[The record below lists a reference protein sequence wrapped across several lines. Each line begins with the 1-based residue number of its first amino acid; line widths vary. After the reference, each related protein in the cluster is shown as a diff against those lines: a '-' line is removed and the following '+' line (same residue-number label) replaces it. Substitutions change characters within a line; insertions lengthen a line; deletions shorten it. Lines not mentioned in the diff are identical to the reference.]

1 MSLQHALIDI
11 LADGQFHSGNE
22 LGKALNVSRSAV
34 WKALQQLRG
43 FDVDI
48 HAVHGRG
55 YRLVEPLELLE
66 SEIIQTALNSQTRRQ
81 LQSLD
86 ILFDVDSTN
95 AWLLKARH
103 KHAVVCLAERQHAG
117 RGRRGRDW
125 ISPFA
130 SNLTMSLGWR
140 FELDITA
147 MSSFSLICGVAV
159 VRALERF
166 DVAGLGL
173 KWPNDILCQGKK
185 LGGILIEMRGESGGP
200 CDLVIGVGLNV
211 RMPTSV
217 AGTIDQPWIDL
228 RQCDAGNTVSRNLLA
243 VAMIEELVLACHSC
257 ANGQFG
263 DYLTAWRA
271 LNAYG
276 NQAVTLHRMDG
287 SRVFGIFA
295 DIDES
300 GALLL
305 DSADGQQRFT
315 CGEVSLR
322 NG

>member
-11 LADGQFHSGNE
+11 LADGKFHSGNE
-22 LGKALNVSRSAV
+22 LGEKLNVSRSAV

-43 FDVDI
+43 FEVDI

-55 YRLVEPLELLE
+55 YRLAEPLELLD
-66 SEIIQTALNSQTRRQ
+66 SHTIQPALNSQTHNH

-95 AWLLKARH
+95 AWLLKAQH

-125 ISPFA
+125 VSPFA
-130 SNLTMSLGWR
+130 ANLTMSLGWR

-159 VRALERF
+159 VRALQKFGVSE
-166 DVAGLGL
+166 LGL
-173 KWPNDILCQGKK
+173 KWPNDIICQGKK

-200 CDLVIGVGLNV
+200 CELVVGIGLNV
-211 RMPTSV
+211 RMPSSMV
-217 AGTIDQPWIDL
+217 SIDQPWIDL
-228 RQCDAGNTVSRNLLA
+228 QHAESISRNLLA
-243 VAMIEELVLACHSC
+243 ASMIDELIHACIACS
-257 ANGQFG
+257 NGQFG
-263 DYLTAWRA
+263 DYLKEWRE
-271 LNAYG
+271 LNIYS
-276 NQAVTLHRMDG
+276 NKSVTIHMMDG
-287 SRVFGIFA
+287 SIVSGNFS

-305 DSADGQQRFT
+305 QTSDELQRFT

-322 NG
+322 SG

>member
-22 LGKALNVSRSAV
+22 LGEKLNVTRSAV
-34 WKALQQLRG
+34 WKALQQLRD
-43 FDVDI
+43 FDIDI

-55 YRLVEPLELLE
+55 YRLAEPLELLDNQQIH
-66 SEIIQTALNSQTRRQ
+66 SALSQSTQTE

-95 AWLLKARH
+95 AWLLKAQK
-103 KHAVVCLAERQHAG
+103 KHAVICLAERQHAG

-125 ISPFA
+125 LAPFA
-130 SNLTMSLGWR
+130 TNLTMSMGWR

-147 MSSFSLICGVAV
+147 LSSFSLICGVAI
-159 VRALERF
+159 VRALARF
-166 DVAGLGL
+166 GVSELGL
-173 KWPNDILCQGKK
+173 KWPNDIMCQNKK

-200 CDLVIGVGLNV
+200 CELVIGVGLNLKMQV
-211 RMPTSV
+211 DQANAIT
-217 AGTIDQPWIDL
+217 QPWIDL
-228 RQCDAGNTVSRNLLA
+228 QHCDAISRNQLA
-243 VAMIEELVLACHSC
+243 AALIDELVKACVACSK
-257 ANGQFG
+257 GELDG
-263 DYLTAWRA
+263 YLSQWRE
-271 LNAYG
+271 LNIHH
-276 NQAVTLHRMDG
+276 QLPVTLHMMDG
-287 SRVFGIFA
+287 SSVSGHFT

-305 DSADGQQRFT
+305 SENGQQQRFT

-322 NG
+322 SG

>member
-11 LADGQFHSGNE
+11 LADGQFHSGND
-22 LGKALNVSRSAV
+22 LGDRLNVSRSAV
-34 WKALQQLRG
+34 WKALQHLRE
-43 FDVDI
+43 FDIDI

-55 YRLVEPLELLE
+55 YRLAEPLELLDNQRIH
-66 SEIIQTALNSQTRRQ
+66 SELSQQTQTH

-95 AWLLKARH
+95 AWLLKAQQR
-103 KHAVVCLAERQHAG
+103 HAVICLAERQHAG

-125 ISPFA
+125 LAPFA
-130 SNLTMSLGWR
+130 TNLTMSMGWR

-147 MSSFSLICGVAV
+147 MSSFSLICGVAA

-166 DVAGLGL
+166 GVTELGL
-173 KWPNDILCQGKK
+173 KWPNDIMCQNKK

-200 CDLVIGVGLNV
+200 CELVIGVGLNLKLSAEQANAI
-211 RMPTSV
+211 T
-217 AGTIDQPWIDL
+217 QPWIDL
-228 RQCDAGNTVSRNLLA
+228 QHCDSISRNSLA
-243 VAMIEELVLACHSC
+243 AALIDELVQACLACSQS
-257 ANGQFG
+257 AL
-263 DYLTAWRA
+263 DTYLSQWRG
-271 LNAYG
+271 LNVHH
-276 NQAVTLHRMDG
+276 QLPVTLNMMDG
-287 SRVFGIFA
+287 SQVSGHFA

-305 DSADGQQRFT
+305 SEKGQRRRFT

-322 NG
+322 SG

>member
-22 LGKALNVSRSAV
+22 LGERLNVSRSAV
-34 WKALQQLRG
+34 WKALQHLRD

-55 YRLVEPLELLE
+55 YRLAEPLELLD
-66 SEIIQTALNSQTRRQ
+66 SERIHSALNQQTQAQ

-95 AWLLKARH
+95 AWLLKAPQR
-103 KHAVVCLAERQHAG
+103 HAVVCLAERQHAG

-125 ISPFA
+125 LAPFA
-130 SNLTMSLGWR
+130 TNLTLSLGWR

-147 MSSFSLICGVAV
+147 LSSFSLICGVAV
-159 VRALERF
+159 VRALEGF
-166 DVAGLGL
+166 GVSGLGL
-173 KWPNDILCQGKK
+173 KWPNDIMCQNKK

-200 CDLVIGVGLNV
+200 CELVIGVGLNMRV
-211 RMPTSV
+211 S
-217 AGTIDQPWIDL
+217 ADQAATITQPWIDL
-228 RQCDAGNTVSRNLLA
+228 QHCDSISRNRLA
-243 VAMIEELVLACHSC
+243 AALIDELVQACMACSEGKLD
-257 ANGQFG
+257 A
-263 DYLTAWRA
+263 YLTQWRQ
-271 LNAYG
+271 LNIH
-276 NQAVTLHRMDG
+276 QQLPVTLHLMDG
-287 SRVFGIFA
+287 REVSGHFA

-305 DSADGQQRFT
+305 SENGQQQRFT

-322 NG
+322 SG

>member
-22 LGKALNVSRSAV
+22 LGEQLNVTRSAV
-34 WKALQQLRG
+34 WKALQQLRS

-55 YRLVEPLELLE
+55 YRLAESLELL
-66 SEIIQTALNSQTRRQ
+66 SSQKIQAALSKQTQ
-81 LQSLD
+81 QHLQSLD

-95 AWLLKARH
+95 AWLLKATH

-125 ISPFA
+125 VSPFA
-130 SNLTMSLGWR
+130 ANLTLSMGWK
-140 FELDITA
+140 FDLDITA
-147 MSSFSLICGVAV
+147 MSNFSLICGVAV
-159 VRALERF
+159 VRALQTF
-166 DVAGLGL
+166 GVADLSL

-200 CDLVIGVGLNV
+200 CHLVIGVGLNV
-211 RMPTSV
+211 RMPTDIDDS
-217 AGTIDQPWIDL
+217 IDQPWIDL
-228 RQCDAGNTVSRNLLA
+228 RHVNNSISRNALA
-243 VAMIEELVLACHSC
+243 AAMIDELVEACNACVHGHTSS
-257 ANGQFG
+257 
-263 DYLTAWRA
+263 YLDEWKKY
-271 LNAYG
+271 NAYA
-276 NQAVTLHRMDG
+276 NQPVTIHMMDG
-287 SRVFGIFA
+287 STVSGHFS

-305 DSADGQQRFT
+305 ESEGELQRFT

-322 NG
+322 GG

>member
-22 LGKALNVSRSAV
+22 LGEKLNVSRSAV
-34 WKALQQLRG
+34 WKALQQLRK

-55 YRLVEPLELLE
+55 YRLAEPLELLD
-66 SEIIQTALNSQTRRQ
+66 SHRIQPALNSQTQ
-81 LQSLD
+81 KHLQSLD

-95 AWLLKARH
+95 AWLLKAQH

-117 RGRRGRDW
+117 RGRRGREW

-130 SNLTMSLGWR
+130 ANLTMSLGWR

-159 VRALERF
+159 VRALQKFGVSE
-166 DVAGLGL
+166 LGL
-173 KWPNDILCQGKK
+173 KWPNDIIYQGKK

-200 CDLVIGVGLNV
+200 CDLVVGVGLNV
-211 RMPTSV
+211 SMPASM
-217 AGTIDQPWIDL
+217 ADIDQPWIDL
-228 RQCDAGNTVSRNLLA
+228 RHSDVAESISRNLLA
-243 VAMIEELVLACHSC
+243 AAMIDELIHACIACS
-257 ANGQFG
+257 NGQSD
-263 DYLTAWRA
+263 DYLKEWRE
-271 LNAYG
+271 LNIYSNKPVSIHMMNGSIVSG
-276 NQAVTLHRMDG
+276 NFL
-287 SRVFGIFA
+287 

-305 DSADGQQRFT
+305 ESAGERQRFT

-322 NG
+322 SG

>member
-1 MSLQHALIDI
+1 MSLQHALINI

-22 LGKALNVSRSAV
+22 LGQKLDVSRSAV
-34 WKALQQLRG
+34 WKALQQLRS

-55 YRLVEPLELLE
+55 YRLADPLELLDSQRIQSAL
-66 SEIIQTALNSQTRRQ
+66 SEQTRRY

-95 AWLLKARH
+95 AWLLKSPHR
-103 KHAVVCLAERQHAG
+103 HAVVCLAERQHAG

-125 ISPFA
+125 LSPFA
-130 SNLTMSLGWR
+130 ANLAMSMGWR

-147 MSSFSLICGVAV
+147 MSNFSLICGVAV
-159 VRALERF
+159 VRALRKF
-166 DVAGLGL
+166 GITDLGL
-173 KWPNDILCQGKK
+173 KWPNDVICQGKK

-200 CDLVIGVGLNV
+200 CELVIGLGLNI
-211 RMPTSV
+211 RMS
-217 AGTIDQPWIDL
+217 ASSANEISQPWIDL
-228 RQCDAGNTVSRNLLA
+228 QHYPSVSRNLLA
-243 VAMIEELVLACHSC
+243 AAIIDELIQACLATGTDEIEA
-257 ANGQFG
+257 
-263 DYLTAWRA
+263 YLDEWRQ
-271 LNAYG
+271 LNIYH
-276 NQAVTLHRMDG
+276 QQQVTIQMMDG
-287 SRVFGIFA
+287 SSVIGIFS

-305 DSADGQQRFT
+305 NCEQQLHRYT

-322 NG
+322 SG

>member
-11 LADGQFHSGNE
+11 LADGQFHSGNA
-22 LGKALNVSRSAV
+22 LGEKLNVTRSAV
-34 WKALQQLRG
+34 WKALKQLR
-43 FDVDI
+43 DLDIDI

-55 YRLVEPLELLE
+55 YRLAEPLELLDNQQIH
-66 SEIIQTALNSQTRRQ
+66 SALSQQTQAH

-95 AWLLKARH
+95 VWLLKAQQR
-103 KHAVVCLAERQHAG
+103 HAVVCLAERQHAG

-125 ISPFA
+125 LAPFA
-130 SNLTMSLGWR
+130 TNLTLSMGWR

-166 DVAGLGL
+166 GVTELGL
-173 KWPNDILCQGKK
+173 KWPNDIMCQNKK

-200 CDLVIGVGLNV
+200 SELVIGVGLNLKV
-211 RMPTSV
+211 PLEQ
-217 AGTIDQPWIDL
+217 AQTITQPWIDL
-228 RQCDAGNTVSRNLLA
+228 QHCNSISRNQLA
-243 VAMIEELVLACHSC
+243 AALIDELFHACVACSKAE
-257 ANGQFG
+257 
-263 DYLTAWRA
+263 
-271 LNAYG
+271 LNAYLTQWRVL
-276 NQAVTLHRMDG
+276 NIHHQLPVTLHMMDG
-287 SRVFGIFA
+287 SEVSGYFA

-305 DSADGQQRFT
+305 SENGQQQRFT

-322 NG
+322 SG